1 MILKELRVLY
11 IDVGSEKGIEE
22 THEKMQPYTF
32 FLSPY
37 PYLEPTLF

>member
-1 MILKELRVLY
+1 M
-11 IDVGSEKGIEE
+11 EKA
-22 THEKMQPYTF
+22 HEKMQPYPF